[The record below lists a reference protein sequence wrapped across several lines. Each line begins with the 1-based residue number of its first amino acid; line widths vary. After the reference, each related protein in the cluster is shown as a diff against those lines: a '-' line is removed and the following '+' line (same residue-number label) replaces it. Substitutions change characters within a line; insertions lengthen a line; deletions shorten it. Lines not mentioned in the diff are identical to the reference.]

1 MSANAAGSSQS
12 VERLARL
19 TRLGG
24 ILFVVGVAACFVASV
39 AVVGSGGAFM
49 TRPTPEALARVA
61 RTPYGLAAGGL
72 FAVGGLAGLA
82 GLAVYVVVPGLDPR
96 LARRDFD
103 KLRTVLGCLVAVFV
117 LANVLTI
124 PVVLGDQGAAVTP
137 SRMSVSSLVV
147 AMLATQAAI
156 MAVLIWRVVRPGAL
170 TWEDIGLTTAHLERR
185 LAQGAVGGLVVLFLG
200 VVAAFATKEL
210 FGINPDQAQQF
221 GAVRAASPAQF
232 LGIWLMVAVSAPICE
247 ESFFR
252 GYVFGALRGRYGR
265 PIAYVGSSLMFAAAH
280 LSLSTALPILV
291 VGLCL
296 AFLYDRTRSVVPG
309 IVAHG
314 LFNAV
319 QMTLLY
325 AGVAS

>member
-1 MSANAAGSSQS
+1 MNASAAGSSQS
-12 VERLARL
+12 LERLARL

-24 ILFVVGVAACFVASV
+24 LLFVVGFALCVVASI
-39 AVVGSGGAFM
+39 ALVGSGGTFLAA
-49 TRPTPEALARVA
+49 PTAQALVRVA
-61 RTPYGLAAGGL
+61 GTPYGLAASGV
-72 FAVGGLAGLA
+72 FAVGGLTALA
-82 GLAVYVVVPGLDPR
+82 GLGLYVVVPGLDPR

-117 LANVLTI
+117 LANILTI
-124 PVVLGDQGAAVTP
+124 PVVLGDRAAAVTP

-147 AMLATQAAI
+147 AMLATQVAI
-156 MAVLIWRVVRPGAL
+156 MSVLNWRIVRPGAL
-170 TWEDIGLTTAHLERR
+170 TWEDIGLTTTHLERR
-185 LAQGAVGGLVVLFLG
+185 LAQGAVGGVVVLFLG
-200 VVAAFATKEL
+200 VVAAFATKAL
-210 FGINPDQAQQF
+210 LGINPDQAQQF

-232 LGIWLMVAVSAPICE
+232 LGIWLLVAVSAPICE

-252 GYVFGALRGRYGR
+252 GYVFGVLRGRYGR
-265 PIAYVGSSLMFAAAH
+265 PIAYVGSALMFAAAH
-280 LSLSTALPILV
+280 LSLSTALPIVV